1 MVPVAS
7 IVIMPITPIVI
18 VPIIP
23 IAIAIIPVVTNKT
36 PGQG

>member
-1 MVPVAS
+1 MVPLTS

-18 VPIIP
+18 VPVIP
-23 IAIAIIPVVTNKT
+23 IAIVIIPVVTNKT

>member
-23 IAIAIIPVVTNKT
+23 IAIVIIPVVTNKT